1 MAITEEVLGPP
12 TRVAFKDG
20 KPTRAAEAFAE
31 KLGVKVEDLR
41 RVDTPRGE
49 CLAGTRTISDE
60 QLKARDLAQEA
71 YLTGTPPGVA
81 TIQDFDKIDLRV
93 GTITA
98 AERIPE
104 KDRLLKLE
112 VSFGDFART
121 IVAGIAEN
129 FHPEDVVGKQSLFV
143 VNLAPRTVGGVE
155 SHGMILATKFKEAPE
170 SKASMA
176 LLEPTF
182 PVPAGAKYG

>member
-49 CLAGTRTISDE
+49 CLAGTRTLSDE
-60 QLKARDLAQEA
+60 QVEARDKATPEKKLAD
-71 YLTGTPPGVA
+71 GV
-81 TIQDFDKIDLRV
+81 IDIKDFNKIDLRI

-143 VNLAPRTVGGVE
+143 VNLAPRTVGGIE
-155 SHGMILATKFKEAPE
+155 SHGMILATKFKEATE

-176 LLEPTF
+176 LLQPTF